1 VPARLI
7 RRDGEGQEVGAM
19 MYWGNGMGGWAM
31 AAMTIGNLLFWG
43 AIITG
48 VVLVVRSFGRTA
60 PEPTGTARPTAQA
73 LLAERYARG
82 EIDDDEYARRLQV
95 LGSSTGS

>member
-1 VPARLI
+1 
-7 RRDGEGQEVGAM
+7 M

-31 AAMTIGNLLFWG
+31 VAMTMGNLLFWG

-48 VVLVVRSFGRTA
+48 VVLIVRAFGRPGPA
-60 PEPTGTARPTAQA
+60 PSLATRPTPQA
-73 LLAERYARG
+73 VLAERYARG

>member
-1 VPARLI
+1 
-7 RRDGEGQEVGAM
+7 M

-31 AAMTIGNLLFWG
+31 VAMTMGNLLFWG
-43 AIITG
+43 AVITG
-48 VVLVVRSFGRTA
+48 VVLLVRAFGRPGPA
-60 PEPTGTARPTAQA
+60 PSPATGPTPQA

>member
-1 VPARLI
+1 VRARLT
-7 RRDGEGQEVGAM
+7 RRDGEGQEVVAM

-31 AAMTIGNLLFWG
+31 VAMTIGNLLFWG

-48 VVLVVRSFGRTA
+48 VVLLVRAFGRPGPA
-60 PEPTGTARPTAQA
+60 PSPATRPTPQA
-73 LLAERYARG
+73 VLAERYARG

>member
-1 VPARLI
+1 
-7 RRDGEGQEVGAM
+7 M

-31 AAMTIGNLLFWG
+31 AMTIGNLLFWA

-48 VVLVVRSFGRTA
+48 VVLIVRAFGRPGPA
-60 PEPTGTARPTAQA
+60 PGHPTWPTPQA